1 MIDFS
6 LFYVVITFL
15 PAVLG
20 FLGCVFP
27 TFIFPVAIFCL
38 AALSGFSLAGI
49 FNGWEIAYRLMW
61 IGGIEFSFDQYTYP
75 LLFSASFSILSSI
88 LLFRRCLSHY
98 FYQIT
103 LVLLTALMVAFSAV
117 DLISIYIALELTG
130 FCAFLLIADNS
141 DKKSLFF
148 AFQYLIGGGLAM
160 LIYLIG
166 VIGAYRYSETFLLA
180 DLSSANPTALCL
192 IFAGLLTKSGIF
204 LCGLWVPNIY
214 SHVKPQ
220 SSAVLAGC
228 VTCAGIAPIAR
239 MSVDLVPIGNSMV
252 VIGVLSAV
260 VAALYAVFERD
271 DGRALGWSSVSQLGL
286 AILSPSF
293 SCLYAMQ
300 HGVCK
305 TLLFSTLTV
314 ETSSPQQHSSPH
326 HNESAE
332 SLAHPLSA
340 SQAVINNPLNNYVS
354 WITFTVACLS
364 VMAFPLTSGFV
375 TKNLLK
381 TDLTSNAKIIVSTS
395 TLLTTTVYVR
405 LIWSRF
411 QTFLQVKKSQ
421 LDGSSLASFDLNQFY
436 LLSCS
441 CALVLFGFTHWNLYT
456 FDTITNALTAL
467 ILGIILYASV
477 VGLQT
482 DRFVKPITRT
492 LDLVGAPFVVAAL
505 LLANL
510 LYFKI

>member
-1 MIDFS
+1 MIEFS
-6 LFYVVITFL
+6 LFYVCITFV

-27 TFIFPVAIFCL
+27 AFIYPISIFFL
-38 AALSGFSLAGI
+38 AGLSGFSLFGI
-49 FNGWEIAYRLMW
+49 FGNWEIAYRLMW

-75 LLFSASFSILSSI
+75 LLFSAAFSILSSI

-103 LVLLTALMVAFSAV
+103 LVLLTALMVSFSAV

-130 FCAFLLIADNS
+130 FCAFLLIADNN
-141 DKKSLFF
+141 DRKSLFF

-214 SHVKPQ
+214 AHVKPQ

-305 TLLFSTLTV
+305 TLLFNV
-314 ETSSPQQHSSPH
+314 
-326 HNESAE
+326 
-332 SLAHPLSA
+332 
-340 SQAVINNPLNNYVS
+340 
-354 WITFTVACLS
+354 
-364 VMAFPLTSGFV
+364 
-375 TKNLLK
+375 
-381 TDLTSNAKIIVSTS
+381 
-395 TLLTTTVYVR
+395 
-405 LIWSRF
+405 
-411 QTFLQVKKSQ
+411 
-421 LDGSSLASFDLNQFY
+421 
-436 LLSCS
+436 
-441 CALVLFGFTHWNLYT
+441 
-456 FDTITNALTAL
+456 
-467 ILGIILYASV
+467 
-477 VGLQT
+477 
-482 DRFVKPITRT
+482 DR
-492 LDLVGAPFVVAAL
+492 
-505 LLANL
+505 
-510 LYFKI
+510 

>member
-1 MIDFS
+1 MIYSS
-6 LFYVVITFL
+6 LFYVAITFL
-15 PAVLG
+15 PAALG
-20 FLGCVFP
+20 FLGCVYP
-27 TFIFPVAIFCL
+27 RVVYPL
-38 AALSGFSLAGI
+38 AAACLVSLSGFALAGI
-49 FNGWEIAYRLMW
+49 FNQWEIAYRFMW

-75 LLFSASFSILSSI
+75 LLFVASFSILTSI
-88 LLFRRCLSHY
+88 FLFRNYLSHY

-103 LVLLTALMVAFSAV
+103 LVLLTALIVSFSAV

-130 FCAFLLIADNS
+130 FCAFLLVADKN
-141 DKKSLFF
+141 DRKSLFF

-166 VIGAYRYSETFLLA
+166 VIGTYRYSGTFLLA
-180 DLSSANPTALCL
+180 DISSANPTALCL

-204 LCGLWVPNIY
+204 ICGLWVPNIY
-214 SHVKPQ
+214 SHAQPQ

-239 MSVDLVPIGNSMV
+239 MSVDLEPIANSMV

-305 TLLFSTLTV
+305 ALLFSTLTV
-314 ETSSPQQHSSPH
+314 DSPSANLQHQTSISNHHHSI
-326 HNESAE
+326 EGEAIA
-332 SLAHPLSA
+332 LTPLK
-340 SQAVINNPLNNYVS
+340 NYVS
-354 WITFTVACLS
+354 WLTFTTACLS
-364 VMAFPLTSGFV
+364 VMAFPLTAGFV
-375 TKNLLK
+375 SKNLLK
-381 TDLTSNAKIIVSTS
+381 ADISSNAKIIVSTS

-411 QTFLQVKKSQ
+411 QSFLQHKQNQAKAVESNP
-421 LDGSSLASFDLNQFY
+421 FDPNIIY
-436 LLSCS
+436 LVICCL
-441 CALVLFGFTHWNLYT
+441 ALVLFGFSHWNLYKIDVILNS
-456 FDTITNALTAL
+456 FTATL
-467 ILGIILYASV
+467 LGIVLYASV
-477 VGLQT
+477 IGLQT
-482 DRFVKPITRT
+482 VRFVKPITRT